1 MRAKHTETM
10 LRLTG
15 EIKNIAKDLPPGKR
29 HQIINRCNK
38 INMAI
43 KKTGNMESQFQQ
55 THKQIVDRYN
65 AKQAIYEAMTKGRHI
80 SLEDSLEFAVSQM
93 HTTICTI
100 RQDLKKK
107 SLPYVMKDRW
117 IDSGKYRKKIKEY
130 WLEAKC

>member
-1 MRAKHTETM
+1 MRAKHTENM

-43 KKTGNMESQFQQ
+43 KKTGNMENQFQQ

-65 AKQAIYEAMTKGRHI
+65 AKQAIYEAMTQGRHI

-93 HTTICTI
+93 HTTICFI
-100 RQDLKKK
+100 R
-107 SLPYVMKDRW
+107 KD
-117 IDSGKYRKKIKEY
+117 
-130 WLEAKC
+130 

>member
-1 MRAKHTETM
+1 ME
-10 LRLTG
+10 
-15 EIKNIAKDLPPGKR
+15 
-29 HQIINRCNK
+29 
-38 INMAI
+38 I
-43 KKTGNMESQFQQ
+43 KKTGNRDKEYQQ

-65 AKQAIYEAMTKGRHI
+65 AKQAIYEAMTQGRHI

-93 HTTICTI
+93 HTTICFI
-100 RQDLKKK
+100 RKDLQKK

>member
-1 MRAKHTETM
+1 MKPKYTENIV
-10 LRLTG
+10 RLTE
-15 EIKNIAKDLPPGKR
+15 EIRNIARDLPPGKR

-43 KKTGNMESQFQQ
+43 KKTDNMDKEYQQ

-65 AKQAIYEAMTKGRHI
+65 AKKAIYEAMTQGRHI

>member
-1 MRAKHTETM
+1 
-10 LRLTG
+10 
-15 EIKNIAKDLPPGKR
+15 
-29 HQIINRCNK
+29 
-38 INMAI
+38 MAI
-43 KKTGNMESQFQQ
+43 KKTGNMDKEYQQ

-65 AKQAIYEAMTKGRHI
+65 AKKAIYEAMTQGRHI

>member
-1 MRAKHTETM
+1 MRAKHTENM
-10 LRLTG
+10 LRLTE
-15 EIKNIAKDLPPGKR
+15 EIKNIAMDLPPGKR

-43 KKTGNMESQFQQ
+43 KKTGNMENQFQQ
-55 THKQIVDRYN
+55 TQKQIVDRYN
-65 AKQAIYEAMTKGRHI
+65 AKKAIYEAMTQGRHI

-93 HTTICTI
+93 HTTICSI
-100 RQDLKKK
+100 RKDLQKK